1 MTTLTDV
8 GLEAIADIIL
18 GLTSTRIDTLA
29 VGTATG
35 TETTGATALGNEIFR
50 ANVSDTNISLVDSGP
65 GGQTEASIVV
75 KGGLD
80 IPAGSQITEVGVI
93 ENGAGGGGNNR
104 LVFIDNV
111 PAVTVNNGDSEQF
124 TVPIQLKRG
133 SN

>member
-18 GLTSTRIDTLA
+18 GLTNTRIDALA

-35 TETTGATALGNEIFR
+35 TETAGTTALGNEIFR
-50 ANVSDTNISLVDSGP
+50 ADVSNTKVSLVDVGP
-65 GGQTEASIVV
+65 GGETEASIVI

-80 IPAGSQITEVGVI
+80 VPAGSQVTEVGVFSD
-93 ENGAGGGGNNR
+93 GAGGGGR

-111 PAVTVNNGDSEQF
+111 PKVEVQNGDSEQF
-124 TVPIQLKRG
+124 TVPIDIGRG
-133 SN
+133 AN

>member
-18 GLTSTRIDTLA
+18 GLTNTRIDALA

-35 TETTGATALGNEIFR
+35 TETAGATSLGNEIFR
-50 ANVSDTNISLVDSGP
+50 ADVSSTKVSLVDVGP
-65 GGQTEASIVV
+65 GGETEASIVI

-80 IPAGSQITEVGVI
+80 VPAGSQVTEVGVF
-93 ENGAGGGGNNR
+93 ADGGGGGGR

-111 PAVTVNNGDSEQF
+111 PSVAVQNGDSEQF
-124 TVPIQLKRG
+124 TVPIDIGRG
-133 SN
+133 GN

>member
-8 GLEAIADIIL
+8 GLEAIADIVL
-18 GLTSTRIDTLA
+18 GLTNTRIDTLA

-35 TETTGATALGNEIFR
+35 TETAGATSLGNEIFR

-80 IPAGSQITEVGVI
+80 IPAGSQITEVGVF
-93 ENGAGGGGNNR
+93 EDGAGGGGR
-104 LVFIDNV
+104 ICFIDNI
-111 PAVTVNNGDSEQF
+111 PSVTVNNGDSEQF
-124 TVPIQLKRG
+124 TVPIDVGRG